1 MASRD
6 NTALANH
13 VLQSIQK
20 DLDFL
25 KSHQYLNTQAYN
37 DILHI
42 LPTHLSDNS
51 TGSSY
56 GGGSPYSNK
65 GTMPSPAAN
74 YNNIAGTP
82 PPPPPNYSTA
92 TSLESV
98 EALYDFQGQN
108 PQDLSFRQG
117 DIIQVT
123 EHVNNDWWKG
133 SLQGRTGLFPSGYV
147 QKCIAPPR
155 QEKSTPPSTPAR
167 NSMPPPP
174 PPSMGQPPSNLPP
187 PAASTNN
194 YAYPPPPSASP
205 SNNAMASNSYAY
217 PPPPPQQQQ
226 QQQQYNNTG
235 YTPPPTQPAPEQ
247 HTESSGAAGKASG
260 LFQKVGG
267 QLATA
272 ATYGFGG
279 TIGSEAAHALF

>member
-25 KSHQYLNTQAYN
+25 KSHQYINTQAYN

-42 LPTHLSDNS
+42 LPTHLSDNN

-56 GGGSPYSNK
+56 SAGSPYSNK
-65 GTMPSPAAN
+65 GAMPSPAAN
-74 YNNIAGTP
+74 YNNNSGTP
-82 PPPPPNYSTA
+82 PPPPPNYSAA

-147 QKCIAPPR
+147 QKCIAPR

-174 PPSMGQPPSNLPP
+174 PSMGQPPSSNLPP
-187 PAASTNN
+187 PAASTNT
-194 YAYPPPPSASP
+194 YAYPPPPATP
-205 SNNAMASNSYAY
+205 SSNAMGPNSYAY

-226 QQQQYNNTG
+226 PQQYNNAG

-247 HTESSGAAGKASG
+247 PAESSGAASKASG
-260 LFQKVGG
+260 LFHKVGG